1 MTEGLDD
8 SMDQKSIP
16 IHTKPAQPVGFWAQ
30 WKEEHESFLRDIRLS
45 LYLFSRSP
53 LSVIGMVLVGAF
65 FLIAL
70 IGPLIVS
77 FPEDATGAVHMS
89 QKLTAPDSQFYFG
102 TDEMGRD
109 VYTRVI
115 LGTRISLKIGL
126 IIVCVAMGIG
136 VPLGITAGFVG
147 GWVNEVIMR
156 ITDIFLAIPGLIL
169 ALAIIGALGPG
180 ITNSMIALSIVWWP
194 GYVRL
199 VQGKTLSLKEESFI
213 EAARSVG
220 AGKARIIFLHILPN
234 CTSPIIIKASMDM
247 GMAILAA
254 AGLGFVGV
262 GAQPPAPEWG
272 AMISIAR
279 KFLPDWWWYATF
291 PGLAIFITVLG
302 FNLLGDGLRDI
313 LDPQSRGYYRE

>member
-1 MTEGLDD
+1 MNDGWTNL
-8 SMDQKSIP
+8 KP
-16 IHTKPAQPVGFWAQ
+16 TKASGVWAQ
-30 WKEEHESFLRDIRLS
+30 WKEEHESLFRDIRLS

-53 LSVIGMVLVGAF
+53 LSVTGMILVGIF

-70 IGPLIVS
+70 IGPMIVP
-77 FPEDATGAVHMS
+77 FPEDATGTVHMS
-89 QKLTAPDSQFYFG
+89 QKLMEPDSGFWFG

-109 VYTRVI
+109 IFTRVI
-115 LGTRISLKIGL
+115 LGTRISLRIGL

-147 GWVNEVIMR
+147 GWGNEVIMR
-156 ITDIFLAIPGLIL
+156 VTDIFLSIPGLLL

-180 ITNSMIALSIVWWP
+180 ITNSMIALSLVWWP

-199 VQGKTLSLKEESFI
+199 VQGKTLSLKEEAFI
-213 EAARSVG
+213 EAAHSVG
-220 AGKARIIFLHILPN
+220 AGRARIIFLHILPN
-234 CTSPIIIKASMDM
+234 CTSPIIVKASMDM

-254 AGLGFVGV
+254 AGLGFIGVGV
-262 GAQPPAPEWG
+262 QPPAPEWG
-272 AMISIAR
+272 AMISAAR
-279 KFLPDWWWYATF
+279 NYLPNWWWYAVF

>member
-1 MTEGLDD
+1 MN
-8 SMDQKSIP
+8 QKSTLID
-16 IHTKPAQPVGFWAQ
+16 TEADGVSGFWVQ
-30 WKEEHESFLRDIRLS
+30 WKEEHESFFRDIRLS
-45 LYLFSRSP
+45 FYLFSRSP
-53 LSVIGMVLVGAF
+53 LSMTGMVLVGAF
-65 FLIAL
+65 FFIAL
-70 IGPLIVS
+70 IGPVIV
-77 FPEDATGAVHMS
+77 PYPGDATGAINLS
-89 QKLTAPDSQFYFG
+89 QKLISPGSQFWFG

-109 VYTRVI
+109 IFTRVI
-115 LGTRISLKIGL
+115 LGTRVSLKIGF

-147 GWVNEVIMR
+147 GWISEVIMR

-180 ITNSMIALSIVWWP
+180 ITNSMIALSLVWWP

-199 VQGKTLSLKEESFI
+199 VQGKTLSIKEESFI
-213 EAARSVG
+213 EAAQSVG

-234 CTSPIIIKASMDM
+234 CASPIIVKASMDM
-247 GMAILAA
+247 GLSILAA
-254 AGLGFVGV
+254 AGLGFIGV

-279 KFLPDWWWYATF
+279 NYLPNWWWYALF
-291 PGLAIFITVLG
+291 PGLAIFVTVLG

-313 LDPQSRGYYRE
+313 LDPQSREY